1 LRRKDKV
8 KDDKLKDN
16 KLKDDKLK
24 ANKLKD
30 NKLNDKAWLGRPLR
44 SPGCRPARSTN
55 ALRGGHARP

>member
-1 LRRKDKV
+1 V